1 MGARLTLGY
10 DGPATGK
17 WNDSAAVTSWIDV
30 GVKRVQGVFA
40 DGLNLDVEILQSDKK
55 QIASLTTAVKQMV
68 DTMHQVVPG
77 SHISVDVPS
86 EGETGSIQATC
97 GDMYGRDYNYKVH
110 GAIQD
115 TTHGSRNIA
124 TTTSI
129 ANTGA
134 DRSGSGC
141 SARNAAT
148 LRRPTGFFRRRDSEQ
163 GWRQPNLAALFAAAS
178 ARVSGCCVVRIY
190 IFT

>member
-68 DTMHQVVPG
+68 DTMHQAVPG

-97 GDMYGRDYNYKVH
+97 GDMYGRDYNYKVCIIFPPLSPLPLSLFSPTPAQ
-110 GAIQD
+110 GAN
-115 TTHGSRNIA
+115 GVNSVN
-124 TTTSI
+124 
-129 ANTGA
+129 
-134 DRSGSGC
+134 SGH
-141 SARNAAT
+141 R
-148 LRRPTGFFRRRDSEQ
+148 
-163 GWRQPNLAALFAAAS
+163 
-178 ARVSGCCVVRIY
+178 
-190 IFT
+190 